1 MNGPPF
7 TGRGLVSLPDRG
19 IATFVVQVP
28 QDSQYELIIRYQ
40 VRQFT
45 VFLFQDVSLPAGQM
59 DCDWRLILMTVLIF
73 HQHSCM
79 HTLKATMQ
87 VDGVTF
93 RISTL
98 NNEPVNLDFNCAPT
112 NGTVFRFLGPAS
124 LVPGQRYHRFDS
136 VCLDSTARYEVTVE
150 YNTLAGTTQWLL
162 DSVSGSQSVV

>member
-1 MNGPPF
+1 
-7 TGRGLVSLPDRG
+7 
-19 IATFVVQVP
+19 
-28 QDSQYELIIRYQ
+28 
-40 VRQFT
+40 
-45 VFLFQDVSLPAGQM
+45 
-59 DCDWRLILMTVLIF
+59 
-73 HQHSCM
+73 M
-79 HTLKATMQ
+79 HTLKATLQ

-93 RISTL
+93 RISTP

-136 VCLDSTARYEVTVE
+136 VCLDGAARYEVTVE